1 MAPFENVQIAS
12 PAFKA
17 DPHPFYA
24 RLRAEAPVCRVRL
37 PDKQEAYLVSRY
49 DDVLALLKDPRFA
62 KDRHNA
68 LTAVQLRKQPWIP
81 PVFAPLLRNMLGL
94 DDPDHARL
102 RALVQKAF
110 TPRRIEQMAERIGI
124 LSDRLLDD
132 VEARRVRGHPSD
144 FDLIRDFA
152 TPLPVTVI
160 ADLLGV
166 PPSDRENFARWSNT
180 IIKNTASPAEML
192 FAVPDLLAFVR
203 FLRRLIR
210 ERRAAPRDD
219 LTSALVQAE
228 EAGDRLSEDELL
240 AMMAILLTAGHETT
254 VHLIGNGVL
263 TLLQHPAQLECLRA
277 KPTRIKV
284 AVEEL
289 LRYASPVDV
298 TTQRYAR
305 EDLEFAGTSIPRGAL
320 VFGVIGSANRDERQF
335 ENPDTLDIARQPN
348 RHLAFGQGSHYCV
361 GASLARMEGQIAIN
375 TLLRRF
381 PGLRLA
387 ESPDRLR
394 WRRGLVLRGL
404 ESLPLGIASALS
416 ARE

>member
-1 MAPFENVQIAS
+1 MAPFENIQIAS

-404 ESLPLGIASALS
+404 ESLPLGIASAPS